1 MDSPWFQPAFLTGF
15 MIIVPAHPLINF
27 LIWLVVTGTMEF
39 WMTFHSVGN
48 GKSSQLTLTPSFFRG
63 VGLNH
68 QPVINERSPVTAR
81 WCPLWTSPRS
91 LCLCGG
97 PPISS
102 TPHRQVRVS
111 DASHRFLLLRWE
123 HELEKNNA
131 WSFNPTKKT
140 ISIVEKF
147 AGVLDSYSNVSIN
160 VYSYDLWCS

>member
-1 MDSPWFQPAFLTGF
+1 MINISGWWWLEPW
-15 MIIVPAHPLINF
+15 NF
-27 LIWLVVTGTMEF
+27 EWLPIQLGM
-39 WMTFHSVGN
+39 S
-48 GKSSQLTLTPSFFRG
+48 SSQLTLTPSFFRG

-68 QPVINERSPVTAR
+68 PPVINERSPVTAR